1 MSARRLPVLKAH
13 EVIRALE
20 RAGFFVVR
28 TSGSHHRLVHHANP
42 SRQTTV
48 SLHKGKDIPRGT
60 LHAIIGQSGL
70 TVDEFL
76 ALL

>member
-1 MSARRLPVLKAH
+1 MCTYEAQH
-13 EVIRALE
+13 Y
-20 RAGFFVVR
+20 
-28 TSGSHHRLVHHANP
+28 
-42 SRQTTV
+42 QTTV